1 MIAYLFDIDGT
12 LVRAGGAGARALAAV
27 MRERY
32 GVEDAARGVA
42 FGGRTDGWIVRQ
54 LIVRALGR
62 EPQPG
67 EIDLVLADYLAELG
81 RELPTRLRVLPDADQ
96 VLAWLGARPEVR
108 LGVATGNVA
117 AGARAKLEAAGL
129 AHHFGFGGY
138 GCDSTDRAELVAV
151 AITKSGIGAGDTAV
165 VVGDTV
171 HDVAAARACGARVV
185 AVTTGADDRA
195 TLEAAGADVVF
206 DGLAPLCA
214 WHQATFA
221 A

>member
-1 MIAYLFDIDGT
+1 MLMPYPITNIRISVPTMAS
-12 LVRAGGAGARALAAV
+12 VARSV
-27 MRERY
+27 
-32 GVEDAARGVA
+32 
-42 FGGRTDGWIVRQ
+42 
-54 LIVRALGR
+54 
-62 EPQPG
+62 
-67 EIDLVLADYLAELG
+67 
-81 RELPTRLRVLPDADQ
+81 
-96 VLAWLGARPEVR
+96 
-108 LGVATGNVA
+108 
-117 AGARAKLEAAGL
+117 
-129 AHHFGFGGY
+129 
-138 GCDSTDRAELVAV
+138 
-151 AITKSGIGAGDTAV
+151 AGDTAV

>member
-12 LVRAGGAGARALAAV
+12 LIRAGGAGARALAAV
-27 MRERY
+27 MRARY

-62 EPQPG
+62 EPHPG

-117 AGARAKLEAAGL
+117 
-129 AHHFGFGGY
+129 
-138 GCDSTDRAELVAV
+138 
-151 AITKSGIGAGDTAV
+151 
-165 VVGDTV
+165 
-171 HDVAAARACGARVV
+171 
-185 AVTTGADDRA
+185 TGADDRA